1 MKLNLFNLA
10 KDMDHSGNL
19 NYLTVK
25 VTWGSCVPVSYGGFN
40 TYWWIEIF

>member
-10 KDMDHSGNL
+10 KDMEYSGNL

-25 VTWGSCVPVSYGGFN
+25 VTWGSCVV
-40 TYWWIEIF
+40 WRIQHLLVD